1 MDDLGGCV
9 RRVDGSHCS
18 FSELEVAIKL
28 RYCTLLQKQFTQ
40 ALSLFLSFFLSLWV
54 WILGELLCLCLLAKS
69 TTRNGARAQSGMD
82 LGVANGNVTTHPLAK
97 VRGAGGAAEQKSGL
111 FKTER

>member
-1 MDDLGGCV
+1 MDDVGGCV
-9 RRVDGSHCS
+9 RRGDGSHCI
-18 FSELEVAIKL
+18 FSGLEVALKL
-28 RYCTLLQKQFTQ
+28 SYSTLLQKQFTP
-40 ALSLFLSFFLSLWV
+40 ALSFFLSLWV